1 MVISIFGLANRTSGE
16 ITDTTDAFVPIWDD
30 NGTTRKTFRL
40 SLAELS
46 TATGGS
52 AASEATALRTLS
64 GTSAGATN
72 LGTFT
77 GSTIADNATIK
88 AALQSLETYAE
99 GKQSADA
106 TLTAI
111 AGLDSS
117 AGILEQ
123 TGADAFVKREI
134 GVGASTS
141 IPTRAD
147 ADARYAQLN
156 AVPTFPNVTNSVF
169 TITDGASVDINPA
182 NGGIQ
187 VWTLGANRTPTAT
200 SFAAGQSVTLMIADG
215 ASAFAVTWSTIAVT
229 WVGGAA
235 PTLPTSGYAIIV
247 LWKVGSTVYGVKTG
261 DVA

>member
-1 MVISIFGLANRTSGE
+1 MGLNIFGQPNRTADE
-16 ITDTTDAFVPIWDD
+16 ITDTADAYIVIWDD
-30 NGTTRKTFRL
+30 NGTSRKTYRL
-40 SLAELS
+40 SIADLATLVGGGG
-46 TATGGS
+46 TTVATWGTITG
-52 AASEATALRTLS
+52 TLS
-64 GTSAGATN
+64 SQTDLNSALA
-72 LGTFT
+72 
-77 GSTIADNATIK
+77 
-88 AALQSLETYAE
+88 
-99 GKQSADA
+99 GKQTADV
-106 TLTAI
+106 TLTAL
-111 AGLDSS
+111 AALDSS

-123 TGADAFVKREI
+123 TGADTFVKRAI

-141 IPTRAD
+141 IPTRSD

-187 VWTLGANRTPTAT
+187 VWTLGANRTPTAA

-215 ASAFAVTWSTIAVT
+215 ASAYAVTWSTIAVT
-229 WVGGAA
+229 WVGGSA

-247 LWKVGSTVYGVKTG
+247 LWKVGATVYGVKTG